1 MQQLSI
7 EIGIELAK
15 ILKLVHQYKQFI
27 INFSLSKRLVEQ
39 KTDYFLGRKEKLGRK
54 IEWAPNLSKLD
65 EIRFSLKIRRN
76 SNATR
81 INRVVKE

>member
-27 INFSLSKRLVEQ
+27 INFSLSKRLVKQ
-39 KTDYFLGRKEKLGRK
+39 KTDYF
-54 IEWAPNLSKLD
+54 
-65 EIRFSLKIRRN
+65 
-76 SNATR
+76 
-81 INRVVKE
+81 